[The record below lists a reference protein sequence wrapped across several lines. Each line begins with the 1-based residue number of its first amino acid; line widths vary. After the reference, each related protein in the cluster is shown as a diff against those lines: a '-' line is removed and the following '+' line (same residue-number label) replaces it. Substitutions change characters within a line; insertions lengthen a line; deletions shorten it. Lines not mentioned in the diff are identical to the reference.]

1 MRCSAAVSLF
11 PATRHSVLDD
21 LRASDPARRLAARET
36 LAVTYLRPVQ
46 AYIGLRWRRSVEDAR
61 DLAQEFFRSVVER
74 ELLERYDARRARLRT
89 YLRLC
94 VDALVRNASVAEQRE
109 KRGGGAVPVPLETVA
124 DRAVAGGEET
134 ADALF
139 EREWRRSIF
148 SLAVER
154 TRTQLLSTGKS
165 EHWTVLEGV
174 DLGRLDGDRPSYAE
188 LGARLGLSVTDVT
201 NRLSYARR
209 ILRERTL
216 EVLRELTLD
225 DADFRAEARTLLG
238 VDVR

>member
-1 MRCSAAVSLF
+1 MSLF
-11 PATRHSVLDD
+11 PATRHSVLDE
-21 LRASDPARRLAARET
+21 LKASDPARRRAARET
-36 LAVTYLRPVQ
+36 LAAAYLRPVQ
-46 AYIGLRWRRSVEDAR
+46 TYIGLRWGRSSEEAR

-74 ELLERYDARRARLRT
+74 ELLEKYDALRARLRT

-94 VDALVRNASVAEQRE
+94 VDALVRNASVAGRSER
-109 KRGGGAVPVPLETVA
+109 RGGGTVAVPLEAVQDHAVA
-124 DRAVAGGEET
+124 DTDRN

-154 TRTQLLSTGKS
+154 TRTQLLSAGKG
-165 EHWTVLEGV
+165 EHWAVLEGF
-174 DLGRLDGDRPSYAE
+174 DLAGLDDARPSYAQ
-188 LGARLGLSVTDVT
+188 LAGRLGLAVTDVT

-209 ILRERTL
+209 VLRQRTL

-238 VDVR
+238 VDVP